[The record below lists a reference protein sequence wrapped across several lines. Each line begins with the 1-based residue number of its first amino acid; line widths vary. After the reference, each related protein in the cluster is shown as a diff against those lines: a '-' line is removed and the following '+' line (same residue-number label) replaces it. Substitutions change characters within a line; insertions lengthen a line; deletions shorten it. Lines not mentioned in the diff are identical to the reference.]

1 MHDAHEETEHFRFFT
16 LFKKNDLIIA
26 SCLHPKFKLNWIN
39 GEEKKLA
46 KNYLENVLG
55 IRSIESSPNSE
66 EIDDPHDDFFA
77 FNQQT
82 KQVESAQEELFRF
95 LKSNNCNIIMLN
107 NYPTIKKLF
116 IKYNTALPSSASV
129 ERMFSVGGSVI
140 TPQRGHLLDD
150 IIEYQILLK
159 INKNFY

>member
-1 MHDAHEETEHFRFFT
+1 MHDAHEETEHFRFST
-16 LFKKNDLIIA
+16 LFEKKDLIIA

-46 KNYLENVLG
+46 KNYLKNLLG
-55 IRSIESSPNSE
+55 IRSIDSSPNSE
-66 EIDDPHDDFFA
+66 EIDDHHDDFFA

-82 KQVESAQEELFRF
+82 KEVESAQEELYRF
-95 LKSNNCNIIMLN
+95 LKSNNCGITTLN
-107 NYPTIKKLF
+107 DYPAIKKLF

-129 ERMFSVGGSVI
+129 KRMFSVDGSII

-159 INKNFY
+159 SNKNFY

>member
-1 MHDAHEETEHFRFFT
+1 M
-16 LFKKNDLIIA
+16 
-26 SCLHPKFKLNWIN
+26 NWIS
-39 GEEKKLA
+39 GEERKLA
-46 KNYLENVLG
+46 KNYLEDILG
-55 IRSIESSPNSE
+55 IRSIESSPNLSE
-66 EIDDPHDDFFA
+66 KLDDCDDFFA

-82 KQVESAQEELFRF
+82 KEIESAQEELYRF
-95 LKSNNCNIIMLN
+95 LKSNNCNIGMLN
-107 NYPTIKKLF
+107 DYTAIKKLF

-140 TPQRGHLLDD
+140 TPQRGHLHDD

>member
-1 MHDAHEETEHFRFFT
+1 MHDAHEETEHFRFST
-16 LFKKNDLIIA
+16 LFEKNDLIIA

-39 GEEKKLA
+39 GKEKKLA
-46 KNYLENVLG
+46 KNYLKNVLG
-55 IRSIESSPNSE
+55 IRSIDRSRRY
-66 EIDDPHDDFFA
+66 HDDFFA

-82 KQVESAQEELFRF
+82 KEVESAQEELYRF
-95 LKSNNCNIIMLN
+95 FKSNNCGITTLN
-107 NYPTIKKLF
+107 DYPAIKKLF

-140 TPQRGHLLDD
+140 MPQRGHFLDN